1 MTRPTTRR
9 PRAYQAGRA
18 ILRRGRSDSEGK
30 ALGGCTAIW
39 AQRSSRNS
47 GRGPGIWVTV
57 RSFSSKTE
65 GAELLM
71 VVLHLALQ
79 AGQEPGDRLAGG
91 LFAAVD
97 QSADLRQ
104 AQLGHVAQPDHLQFC
119 FGQGPDQ
126 SVQSL

>member
-1 MTRPTTRR
+1 MTRPTISR

-30 ALGGCTAIW
+30 ALGGCAAIW

-47 GRGPGIWVTV
+47 GRGPGIWVTS
-57 RSFSSKTE
+57 RSFSSNTE
-65 GAELLM
+65 RAGSLM

-79 AGQEPGDRLAGG
+79 AGQEPGDRLAGS

-97 QSADLRQ
+97 QRPDLRQ
-104 AQLGHVAQPDHLQFC
+104 AQLGHVEATRK
-119 FGQGPDQ
+119 
-126 SVQSL
+126 